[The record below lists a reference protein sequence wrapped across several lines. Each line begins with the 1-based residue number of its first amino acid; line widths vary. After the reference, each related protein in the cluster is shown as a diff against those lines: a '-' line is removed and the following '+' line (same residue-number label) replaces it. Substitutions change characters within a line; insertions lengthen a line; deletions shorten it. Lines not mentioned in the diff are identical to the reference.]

1 MNFESGP
8 RFAEIWLRWIKK
20 YLASLNFVTVLIN
33 KPFASSMKLE
43 LNFDQT
49 FEAKFGD
56 NSVNTIR
63 RVATHAANMFTWYF
77 LLIK

>member
-1 MNFESGP
+1 
-8 RFAEIWLRWIKK
+8 
-20 YLASLNFVTVLIN
+20 
-33 KPFASSMKLE
+33 MKLE

-77 LLIK
+77 FLIK